1 MHVVTSEDDDISMED
16 VLKAFKEYPQK
27 NVVFER
33 HQLWSHAMSSG
44 ITVDRFVTE
53 RRQKNKDSEFGR
65 SEDDMLKD
73 KLVFSI
79 NDPRLKERLLL
90 ENGLTLQRA
99 VDMFRSTELAKIQI
113 QAKQMT
119 PVM

>member
-1 MHVVTSEDDDISMED
+1 MED
-16 VLKAFKEYPQK
+16 VLKAFKEYCSPQK

-53 RRQKNKDSEFGR
+53 RRQKNKDCEFGR

-79 NDPRLKERLLL
+79 NDPRLEERLLL
-90 ENGLTLQRA
+90 ENGLTLQR
-99 VDMFRSTELAKIQI
+99 VTCLGQQNLPRYKYMRCK
-113 QAKQMT
+113 
-119 PVM
+119 